1 MFERYLALEANA
13 GSGKT
18 FSLVSRYIYLLFLG
32 VSPKKILAITF
43 TRKATKEML
52 ERILVAL
59 NSPLQSKEV
68 REVQKELGL
77 SDDEVVERARQ
88 GLSEMNISTINIST
102 IDSFANTILRKF
114 AHHFNI
120 LPNYQIV
127 DEIDIKKFQNYFY
140 KHLYSSE
147 YLSEMFQIEQL
158 SNTKL
163 DRVLEHLHYL
173 YPNEV
178 SIRKIAKQ
186 YQKIDIGID
195 IIEGLE
201 SEILE
206 YAQYIASS
214 ILKYEKLSNSGRKN
228 LEFSNIEE
236 LLEKSWIEKDYL
248 SQFRFFAKPL
258 REIENSDEV
267 ESSFQILK
275 EYINIYLQNKSN
287 LIIKSLLNLFHFY
300 IEIREKFVKLEKKL
314 SFDDINHFLIKEQI
328 DIDFIYFRIDS
339 KIEHLLI
346 DEFQDTS
353 IVQWKILEPL
363 IDDILSG
370 GSSEDKTFFY
380 VGDKKQSLYRFRGGF
395 SQLFDYLKS
404 KYSQISKDTL
414 SKNYRSKEAI
424 VQYVNRVFGT
434 SQTIGKEEQ
443 QRGGHVYVDEVDNP
457 IVASVERA
465 IELFLCGASLNSI
478 TILVSTNREVDKV
491 RRELQN
497 RGIEVIHESNL
508 PLIQY
513 PKVQAI
519 IYLLKYIYYIKEK
532 HADFYLKHFQTLIGI
547 DPKEN
552 YYLDLKLENLS
563 LYEMVTKIIHHFQ
576 LSDPNT
582 LQFLETIS
590 KFRDIDEFIHNYHLI
605 SQSTTNTN
613 QNGIRVMT
621 IHKSKGLEFD
631 HVIFADFPKS
641 QRGRGSKLLFRYGED
656 LEVEEIGWRGLA
668 SQQLQE
674 AERELEKWDNR
685 HRIYVA
691 FTRAKRTLS
700 IYKLKK
706 NSTLSELGIDLT
718 SKIGNLIQEIETISE
733 SPTSEDYR
741 LDFQKRHYGYQNERA
756 TTEKEEMEEFDIDR
770 EWDSLQRIEFG
781 TGLHATI
788 EMMDSFDISSLET
801 AINNIKNRFP
811 LVDTSDIRNRILNLI
826 NSPKFQEIL
835 ENGSISKEVGYI
847 YNGKQFYIDL
857 LVQKSDEVV
866 ICDFKSGKNR
876 ELHQKY
882 IEQVSNYME
891 MASETDRQNR
901 KVSGYLIYILHN
913 QIEIEEVKLS

>member
-1 MFERYLALEANA
+1 MFKRYLALEANA

-68 REVQKELGL
+68 REVQKELHL
-77 SDDEVVERARQ
+77 SDDEVVERAKQ

-127 DEIDIKKFQNYFY
+127 DEIDIRKFQNYFY
-140 KHLYSSE
+140 KHLYSSK
-147 YLSEMFQIEQL
+147 YLSEMFQIEKL

-178 SIRKIAKQ
+178 SIRKIAKK
-186 YQKIDIGID
+186 YQEVEIGVEV
-195 IIEGLE
+195 IEELE

-206 YAQYIASS
+206 HGQYIASS
-214 ILKYEKLSNSGRKN
+214 ILKYAKLSNSGRKN
-228 LEFSNIEE
+228 LEFSNLEE
-236 LLEKSWIEKDYL
+236 LLEKSWIEKDCL

-267 ESSFQILK
+267 ENSFQILK
-275 EYINIYLQNKSN
+275 EYINIYLQKKSN
-287 LIIKSLLNLFHFY
+287 LIIKSLLNLFRFY
-300 IEIREKFVKLEKKL
+300 IEIREKFVKLEKRL
-314 SFDDINHFLIKEQI
+314 SFDDIDHFLIKEQI

-395 SQLFDYLKS
+395 SQLFDYLQS

-424 VQYVNRVFGT
+424 VQYVNSVFGT
-434 SQTIGKEEQ
+434 SQKIGKEEQ
-443 QRGGHVYVDEVDNP
+443 KGGYICFDEVDNT
-457 IVASVERA
+457 ILASVERA
-465 IELFLCGASLNSI
+465 IELFLCGASPSSI
-478 TILVSTNREVDKV
+478 AILVSTNREVDKV

-552 YYLDLKLENLS
+552 YYLDVKLENLS
-563 LYEMVTKIIHHFQ
+563 LYEMVTRIIHHFQ
-576 LSDPNT
+576 ISDPNT

-641 QRGRGSKLLFRYGED
+641 QRGRTSKLLLRYGED
-656 LEVEEIGWRGLA
+656 LEVEEIGWKGLA

-674 AERELEKWDNR
+674 AERELEKRDDTN
-685 HRIYVA
+685 RIYVA

-700 IYKLKK
+700 IFKLKK
-706 NSTLSELGIDLT
+706 NSTLSELGIAST
-718 SKIGNLIQEIETISE
+718 PQRGNLIQEIETISE
-733 SPTSEDYR
+733 SPTPKEYR

-788 EMMDSFDISSLET
+788 EMMDSFDISSLEI
-801 AINNIKNRFP
+801 AINNIGNRFP

-826 NSPKFQEIL
+826 NFPKFQEIL

-857 LVQKSDEVV
+857 LIHKSDEVV
-866 ICDFKSGKNR
+866 VCDFKSGKNR

-882 IEQVSNYME
+882 IEQVSNYMRIV
-891 MASETDRQNR
+891 SETNTKDR
-901 KVSGYLIYILHN
+901 KVSGYLIYVLHN
-913 QIEIEEVKLS
+913 QIEIEEVKPS

>member
-1 MFERYLALEANA
+1 MFKRYLALEANA

-68 REVQKELGL
+68 IEVQKELNL
-77 SDDEVVERARQ
+77 SDDEVVERAKR

-120 LPNYQIV
+120 LPSYQIA

-140 KHLYSSE
+140 KHLYSSK
-147 YLSEMFQIEQL
+147 YLSEMFQIEKL

-178 SIRKIAKQ
+178 SIRKIAKK
-186 YQKIDIGID
+186 YQEVEIGIEV
-195 IIEGLE
+195 IEELE

-206 YAQYIASS
+206 HGQYIASS
-214 ILKYEKLSNSGRKN
+214 ILKHEKLSNSGRKN
-228 LEFSNIEE
+228 LEFSNLEE
-236 LLEKSWIEKDYL
+236 LLEKSWIEKDCL

-267 ESSFQILK
+267 ENSFQILK
-275 EYINIYLQNKSN
+275 KYINIYLQKKSS
-287 LIIKSLLNLFHFY
+287 LIIKSLLNLFQFY
-300 IEIREKFVKLEKKL
+300 IEIREKFVKLEKRL

-395 SQLFDYLKS
+395 SQLFDYLQS

-424 VQYVNRVFGT
+424 VQYVNSVFAT
-434 SQTIGKEEQ
+434 SQEIGKEEQ
-443 QRGGHVYVDEVDNP
+443 KGGYIYFDEVDNT
-457 IVASVERA
+457 ILASVERA
-465 IELFLCGASLNSI
+465 IELFLCGASPNSI
-478 TILVSTNREVDKV
+478 AILVSTNREVDKV
-491 RRELQN
+491 RIELQN

-519 IYLLKYIYYIKEK
+519 IYILKYIYYIKEK

-552 YYLDLKLENLS
+552 YYLDVKLENLS
-563 LYEMVTKIIHHFQ
+563 LYEMVIKIIHHFQ

-590 KFRDIDEFIHNYHLI
+590 RFRDIDEFIHNYHLI

-631 HVIFADFPKS
+631 HVIFTDFPKS
-641 QRGRGSKLLFRYGED
+641 QRGRTSKLLLRYGED

-674 AERELEKWDNR
+674 AERELEKRDDTN
-685 HRIYVA
+685 RIYVA

-700 IYKLKK
+700 IFKLKK
-706 NSTLSELGIDLT
+706 NSTLSELGINST
-718 SKIGNLIQEIETISE
+718 PQRGNLIQEIETISE
-733 SPTSEDYR
+733 SPTPKEYR

-756 TTEKEEMEEFDIDR
+756 TTEKEEMEEFNIDR

-788 EMMDSFDISSLET
+788 EMMDSFDISSLEV
-801 AINNIKNRFP
+801 AINNIGNRFP
-811 LVDTSDIRNRILNLI
+811 LIDISDIRNRILNLI
-826 NSPKFQEIL
+826 NFPKFQEIL

-866 ICDFKSGKNR
+866 VCDFKTGKNR

-882 IEQVSNYME
+882 IEQVSNYMRI
-891 MASETDRQNR
+891 ASETDRQNR
-901 KVSGYLIYILHN
+901 KVSGYLIYVLHN
-913 QIEIEEVKLS
+913 QIEIEEVKPS

>member
-1 MFERYLALEANA
+1 MFKRYLALEANA

-18 FSLVSRYIYLLFLG
+18 FSLVSRYIYLLFIG

-68 REVQKELGL
+68 REVQKELNL
-77 SDDEVVERARQ
+77 SDDEVVERAKQ

-127 DEIDIKKFQNYFY
+127 DEIDIRKFQNYFY
-140 KHLYSSE
+140 KHLYSSK
-147 YLSEMFQIEQL
+147 YLSEMFQIEKL

-178 SIRKIAKQ
+178 SIRKIAKK
-186 YQKIDIGID
+186 YQEVEIGIEV
-195 IIEGLE
+195 IEELE

-206 YAQYIASS
+206 HGQYIASS
-214 ILKYEKLSNSGRKN
+214 ILKYAKLSNSGRKN
-228 LEFSNIEE
+228 LEFSNLEE
-236 LLEKSWIEKDYL
+236 LLEKSWIEKDCL
-248 SQFRFFAKPL
+248 SQFRFFTKPL
-258 REIENSDEV
+258 REIENSNEV
-267 ESSFQILK
+267 ENSFQILK
-275 EYINIYLQNKSN
+275 EYINIYLQKKSN
-287 LIIKSLLNLFHFY
+287 LIIKSLLNLFRFY
-300 IEIREKFVKLEKKL
+300 IEIREKFVKLEKRL
-314 SFDDINHFLIKEQI
+314 SFDDIDHFLIKEKI

-370 GSSEDKTFFY
+370 GSSEEKTFFY

-395 SQLFDYLKS
+395 SQLFDYLQS

-424 VQYVNRVFGT
+424 VQYVNSVFGT
-434 SQTIGKEEQ
+434 SQEIGKEEQ
-443 QRGGHVYVDEVDNP
+443 KGGYVCFDEVDNT
-457 IVASVERA
+457 ILASVERA
-465 IELFLCGASLNSI
+465 IELFLCGASPSSI
-478 TILVSTNREVDKV
+478 AILVSTNREVDKV

-552 YYLDLKLENLS
+552 YYLDVKLENLS
-563 LYEMVTKIIHHFQ
+563 LYEMVTRIIHHFQ

-641 QRGRGSKLLFRYGED
+641 QRGRTSKLLLRYGED
-656 LEVEEIGWRGLA
+656 LEVEEIGWKGLA

-674 AERELEKWDNR
+674 AERELEKRDDTN
-685 HRIYVA
+685 RIYVA

-700 IYKLKK
+700 IFKLKK
-706 NSTLSELGIDLT
+706 NSTLSELGIAST
-718 SKIGNLIQEIETISE
+718 PQRGNLIQEIETISE
-733 SPTSEDYR
+733 SPTPKEYR

-788 EMMDSFDISSLET
+788 EMMDSFDISSLEI
-801 AINNIKNRFP
+801 AINNIGNRFP

-826 NSPKFQEIL
+826 NFPKFQEIL

-857 LVQKSDEVV
+857 LIHKSDEVV
-866 ICDFKSGKNR
+866 VCDFKSGKNR

-882 IEQVSNYME
+882 IEQVSNYMRIV
-891 MASETDRQNR
+891 SETNTKDR
-901 KVSGYLIYILHN
+901 KVSGYLIYVLHN
-913 QIEIEEVKLS
+913 QIEIEEVKPS

>member
-1 MFERYLALEANA
+1 MFKRYLALEANA

-32 VSPKKILAITF
+32 VSPKNILAITF

-68 REVQKELGL
+68 REVQKELNL
-77 SDDEVVERARQ
+77 SDDEVVERAKQ

-127 DEIDIKKFQNYFY
+127 DEIDIRKFQNYFY
-140 KHLYSSE
+140 KHLYSSK
-147 YLSEMFQIEQL
+147 YLSEMFQIEKL

-178 SIRKIAKQ
+178 SIRKIAKK
-186 YQKIDIGID
+186 YQEVEIGVEV
-195 IIEGLE
+195 IEELE

-206 YAQYIASS
+206 HGQYIASS
-214 ILKYEKLSNSGRKN
+214 ILKYAKLSNSGRKN
-228 LEFSNIEE
+228 LEFSNLEE
-236 LLEKSWIEKDYL
+236 LLEKSWIEKDCL

-267 ESSFQILK
+267 ENSFQILK
-275 EYINIYLQNKSN
+275 EYINIYLQKKSN
-287 LIIKSLLNLFHFY
+287 LIIKSLLNLFRFY
-300 IEIREKFVKLEKKL
+300 IEIREKFVKLEKRL
-314 SFDDINHFLIKEQI
+314 SFDDIDHFLIKEQI

-395 SQLFDYLKS
+395 SQLFDYLQS

-424 VQYVNRVFGT
+424 VQYVNSVFGT
-434 SQTIGKEEQ
+434 SQKIGKEEQ
-443 QRGGHVYVDEVDNP
+443 KGGYVCFDEVDNT
-457 IVASVERA
+457 ILASVERA
-465 IELFLCGASLNSI
+465 IELFLCGASPSSI
-478 TILVSTNREVDKV
+478 AILVSTNREVDKV

-513 PKVQAI
+513 PKVQAV

-552 YYLDLKLENLS
+552 YYLDVKLENLS
-563 LYEMVTKIIHHFQ
+563 LYEMVTRIIHHFQ
-576 LSDPNT
+576 ISDPNT

-641 QRGRGSKLLFRYGED
+641 QRGRTSKLLLRYGED
-656 LEVEEIGWRGLA
+656 LEVEEIGWKGLA

-674 AERELEKWDNR
+674 AERELEKRDDTN
-685 HRIYVA
+685 RIYVA

-700 IYKLKK
+700 IFKLKK
-706 NSTLSELGIDLT
+706 NSTLSELGIAST
-718 SKIGNLIQEIETISE
+718 PQRGNLIQEIETISE
-733 SPTSEDYR
+733 SPTPKEYR

-788 EMMDSFDISSLET
+788 EMMDSFDISSLEI
-801 AINNIKNRFP
+801 AINNIGNRFP

-826 NSPKFQEIL
+826 NFPKFQEIL

-857 LVQKSDEVV
+857 LIHKSDEVV
-866 ICDFKSGKNR
+866 VCDFKSGKNR

-882 IEQVSNYME
+882 IEQVSNYMRIV
-891 MASETDRQNR
+891 SETNTKDR
-901 KVSGYLIYILHN
+901 KVSGYLIYVLHN
-913 QIEIEEVKLS
+913 QIEIEEVKPS